1 MEKETKLKTVEM
13 TRRIRDAHHGM
24 LKDKTWA
31 ERVEF
36 YKEQARAL
44 HEVLR
49 RTPRQKQGHDEEAA

>member
-13 TRRIRDAHHGM
+13 TRRIRDKHHEQM
-24 LKDKTWA
+24 KDKTWA

-44 HEVLR
+44 HEVLG
-49 RTPRQKQGHDEEAA
+49 RTARHKHGQDEEAA